1 MMEQMVDAVI
11 KYWATFGCGIVV
23 AVLVACRKKF
33 LSILKEKKKKRE
45 ALEYSNRY
53 VLFLKLKELYKE
65 SEAQGY
71 VTVDDLDEAIDT
83 YNKYNNLCGNGKATI
98 MIDAMRDMDVRS
110 D

>member
-1 MMEQMVDAVI
+1 MDQIVDAVI

-23 AVLVACRKKF
+23 TVLIACRKK
-33 LSILKEKKKKRE
+33 IVEIIKDKQRKRD

-83 YNKYNNLCGNGKATI
+83 YNHYHNLGGNGKATI
-98 MIDAMRDMDVRS
+98 MIDAMRDMDVHS